1 MIDSDELKRKLAV
14 LNGLKRIKSYWIH
27 KLHKYGDE
35 FDKII
40 FDVEWNQ
47 NILNEERFLKKVR
60 DYESQIIKYKNALEQ
75 EEKSPGFFEN
85 SRTQVLA
92 VTSKLVRRDLTK
104 SYQNLSDSERLI
116 LNTPLISKKYCE
128 EKIAD
133 LEIGVVKLYDRRAE
147 LRAKELRV
155 ETLRKKGKKVLSR
168 IRKMEDIL
176 GEEYKELRQERNS
189 KLIDLLDKMKD

>member
-27 KLHKYGDE
+27 KLHKYSDE

-40 FDVEWNQ
+40 FDVEFNP

-60 DYESQIIKYKNALEQ
+60 DSESQIIKYKNALDQ
-75 EEKSPGFFEN
+75 EEKSPGFIEN

-104 SYQNLSDSERLI
+104 SYQKLSDSERLI

-128 EKIAD
+128 EKIAN

-147 LRAKELRV
+147 LRSKELRV

-168 IRKMEDIL
+168 IRKMDDLL
-176 GEEYKELRQERNS
+176 GEEYKEVRQERNS

>member
-1 MIDSDELKRKLAV
+1 MIDSDELKRKLAI

-40 FDVEWNQ
+40 FDVECNP

-60 DYESQIIKYKNALEQ
+60 VYESQIIIYKNALEQ

-92 VTSKLVRRDLTK
+92 VTSKLVRRG
-104 SYQNLSDSERLI
+104 QNRKKLSNSERLI
-116 LNTPLISKKYCE
+116 LNTPLISKNYCE
-128 EKIAD
+128 ENIAN

-168 IRKMEDIL
+168 IRKMEDLL

>member
-1 MIDSDELKRKLAV
+1 MIDSDELKRKLAI

-40 FDVEWNQ
+40 FDVECNP

-60 DYESQIIKYKNALEQ
+60 VYESQIIIYKNALEQ

-92 VTSKLVRRDLTK
+92 VTSKLVRRG
-104 SYQNLSDSERLI
+104 QNRKKLSNSERLI
-116 LNTPLISKKYCE
+116 LNTPLISKNYCE
-128 EKIAD
+128 ENIAN

-155 ETLRKKGKKVLSR
+155 EILRKKGKKVLSR
-168 IRKMEDIL
+168 IRKMEDFL